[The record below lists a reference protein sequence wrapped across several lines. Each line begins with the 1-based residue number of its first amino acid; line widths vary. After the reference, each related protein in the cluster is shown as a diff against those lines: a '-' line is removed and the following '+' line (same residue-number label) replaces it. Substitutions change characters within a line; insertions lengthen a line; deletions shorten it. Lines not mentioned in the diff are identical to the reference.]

1 MHKKVVLLA
10 VIGAML
16 IALLLPVSAVADD
29 IQLCRIKASPWQ
41 TVSLGFPVAPE
52 RLVNYSKPKILV
64 IPFKLKD
71 NPNYKFTP
79 EFKKDYEEASANIGM
94 FSNGKSIP
102 EFVILPT
109 IETDFTNKT
118 MEDLRAIQQNAN
130 QWKDESVST
139 WGFVRK
145 FIAAHDSTID
155 FKGVSGVILEGSS
168 TSFSSSIGEAMMMSS
183 NRGDPYFRAVE
194 TNEGKI
200 YNFSLLDQHKSAEII
215 THEVMHLYGLT
226 DLYGSND
233 GPGDL
238 SLMSNSTINL
248 LSYEKWVLGWLPDS
262 DVQCLSSVSPS
273 NIYKFSFDYAKTD
286 QVLVIRAETGEDFI
300 VETTKVRGQKYL
312 AFYSLNNEARPPI
325 TVYQNSYVRQSRG
338 IDIGDFTAI
347 GTQMKSNKHTLLI
360 SSMDSSSITLH
371 FASTSQTSSSEFK
384 DVVSKSAE
392 LRSKFDQ
399 EAQAKARAASDAR
412 AAEALKMKQEA
423 DAKAA
428 EALKVKEEAEA
439 KAASELKAKK
449 DAEAKAAIPTVVKK
463 STITCTKG
471 KLIKKVTAVNPK
483 CPTGYKKK

>member
-1 MHKKVVLLA
+1 MRKWGAVL
-10 VIGAML
+10 VGGMML
-16 IALLLPVSAVADD
+16 NALLLPVSAVADD
-29 IQLCRIKASPWQ
+29 IQLCRIKSSPGQ
-41 TVSLGFPVAPE
+41 QVSLGFPVAPE

-94 FSNGKSIP
+94 FSNGKSTP

-109 IETDFTNKT
+109 VETDFTNKT

-145 FIAAHDSTID
+145 FIAAYDSTID
-155 FKGVSGVILEGSS
+155 FTGVTGVILEGSS
-168 TSFSSSIGEAMMMSS
+168 TSSSSSIGEAMMMSS

-194 TNEGKI
+194 TNEGRI
-200 YNFSLLDQHKSAEII
+200 YNFSLLDQHKSSEII

-226 DLYGSND
+226 DLYGSRD

-439 KAASELKAKK
+439 KAASDLKAKK

>member
-1 MHKKVVLLA
+1 
-10 VIGAML
+10 
-16 IALLLPVSAVADD
+16 
-29 IQLCRIKASPWQ
+29 
-41 TVSLGFPVAPE
+41 
-52 RLVNYSKPKILV
+52 
-64 IPFKLKD
+64 
-71 NPNYKFTP
+71 
-79 EFKKDYEEASANIGM
+79 
-94 FSNGKSIP
+94 
-102 EFVILPT
+102 
-109 IETDFTNKT
+109 

-145 FIAAHDSTID
+145 FIAAYDSTID
-155 FKGVSGVILEGSS
+155 FTGVTGVILEGSS
-168 TSFSSSIGEAMMMSS
+168 TSSSSSIGEAMMMSS

-233 GPGDL
+233 GPGEL

-262 DVQCLSSVSPS
+262 DVQCLSSVSQS
-273 NIYKFSFDYAKTD
+273 NIYKFSFDYTKTD

-300 VETTKVRGQKYL
+300 VETTKVRGQRYL

-325 TVYQNSYVRQSRG
+325 TVYQNVYQRESRG
-338 IDIGDFTAI
+338 IDIGDFAAI

-384 DVVSKSAE
+384 DVVTKSAE

-428 EALKVKEEAEA
+428 EALKVKEDAEA
-439 KAASELKAKK
+439 KAASDLKAKK
-449 DAEAKAAIPTVVKK
+449 EAEAKAAIPAVVKK
-463 STITCTKG
+463 LTITCTKG
-471 KLIKKVTAVNPK
+471 KLIKKVTAVIPK